1 MIRHKIGNCSLVMYV
16 EVRALEL
23 KLARDKRRELE
34 VGRSGVQRPLVIT
47 KVGTKRP
54 VCEPQ
59 DHVFH
64 MFA

>member
-1 MIRHKIGNCSLVMYV
+1 MYV

-64 MFA
+64 MFS